1 MKNKIWLGI
10 LVTMVIVSIYGVIRL
25 MSKTNLLNKEYA
37 SNFAPPVIVEEANMD
52 NIVNEEDGS
61 GNDGD
66 KPMTGSSENFMYD
79 EDDLSDYST
88 RLKGSEGI
96 DFQANSSSKSI
107 TTASKSSETIAV
119 SSDEINSIVKE
130 ITLSDKIKAVKL
142 ILSKLSA
149 SDIKILTDLSAGGLT
164 KEEIEE
170 IMQIAYS
177 KYSKEDL
184 ELIKELYNMY
194 LVK

>member
-25 MSKTNLLNKEYA
+25 MSKINLLNKEYA

-52 NIVNEEDGS
+52 NIVSEEDGS

-79 EDDLSDYST
+79 EDNLSDYST
-88 RLKGSEGI
+88 RFKGSEGI
-96 DFQANSSSKSI
+96 DFQANGSSKSI
-107 TTASKSSETIAV
+107 TTASKSSEAIAV
-119 SSDEINSIVKE
+119 SSDEIDSIVKE

-177 KYSKEDL
+177 KYSKEEL
-184 ELIKELYNMY
+184 ELIKELYNVY